1 MGEIID
7 RKKPIPLHIQ
17 IKEYFKEKI
26 LSGELKPLERIPSDD
41 EFARFLGVSPTIL
54 EYALQELEKEKLAFR
69 IKGKGT
75 FVSEKLERIDIEK
88 GKYIGFIA
96 PILRD
101 YMEAEI
107 MSGIESF
114 ISQRGYSLIY
124 ANSHGSY
131 EKELIII
138 KRFVNQGVKG
148 LVIYPSDEMCS
159 RGNAPLRHFKEVD
172 IPVILVDRFLLN
184 SFLDFVVS
192 DNKNGAY
199 SAVKYLIDQGHKNI
213 AFITTNNLKTTS
225 VKDRLE
231 GYKEALKDNGI
242 DIKKDYI
249 FKELPGY
256 FDVFYEENV
265 NLIKNFLKERDTI
278 SAIFTVNDR
287 VASAVYRAIKELGLK
302 VGEDISVVGFDNS
315 PISLH
320 LDPLLTSVHQEKLE
334 MGKKAAEILIN
345 KIENNILDTYQIYL
359 KTKLVIRNSVNKKF
373 S

>member
-17 IKEYFKEKI
+17 IKEYLKKKI

-41 EFARFLGVSPTIL
+41 KFARSLGVSPTIL
-54 EYALQELEKEKLAFR
+54 EYALQELVKEKLAFR

-107 MSGIESF
+107 MSGLESF

-124 ANSHGSY
+124 ANSNGSY

-138 KRFVNQGVKG
+138 KRFIEQEVKG

-159 RGNAPLRHFKEVD
+159 RGNAPIRHFKEVN
-172 IPVILVDRFLLN
+172 IPIVLVDRFLPG

-199 SAVKYLIDQGHKNI
+199 SAVKYLIDQGHRNI

-225 VKDRLE
+225 VRERLE
-231 GYKEALKDNGI
+231 GYKDALKENGI
-242 DIKKDYI
+242 EVNEDYI
-249 FKELPGY
+249 FSKLPGY
-256 FDVFYEENV
+256 FDIFYEENV
-265 NLIKNFLKERDTI
+265 NLIKNFLKERKEI

-302 VGEDISVVGFDNS
+302 VGKDISVVGFDNS

-320 LDPLLTSVHQEKLE
+320 LDPLLTSVHQEKSE
-334 MGKKAAEILIN
+334 MGRKAGEILIS
-345 KIENNILDTYQIYL
+345 KIENNISDTYQVYL
-359 KTKLVIRNSVNKKF
+359 KTRLVIRDSVNKK
-373 S
+373 SS